1 MTTTPTADICDE
13 RGDDAVVC
21 TVPLRH
27 YGARP
32 AFAGRAVTVRCYE
45 DNALLRAQLEQPGEG
60 RVLVVDGGG
69 SFGTALIGG
78 NVAALA
84 AVNGWA
90 GLIINGAVRD
100 VAELRDTDLGIL
112 ALGSTPRRPG
122 KGGAGAAGE
131 PVTFGGATFAPGA
144 LVAADEDGVIVLP
157 ETP

>member
-69 SFGTALIGG
+69 
-78 NVAALA
+78 
-84 AVNGWA
+84 
-90 GLIINGAVRD
+90 
-100 VAELRDTDLGIL
+100 
-112 ALGSTPRRPG
+112 
-122 KGGAGAAGE
+122 
-131 PVTFGGATFAPGA
+131 
-144 LVAADEDGVIVLP
+144 
-157 ETP
+157 